1 MNMCGLMMMKGSLSR
16 APSFSLAQPKRGLC
30 LACKVCPLPSS
41 PPRRARVAFVAF
53 CPSSLGSVFLALFAG
68 AMRALQVV
76 AVQASAFLAS
86 AYQGVVGKLEPFS
99 QALIKALKLNFGCIL
114 SLRG

>member
-1 MNMCGLMMMKGSLSR
+1 MLLRSLYSSAKAR
-16 APSFSLAQPKRGLC
+16 AVLGVQSAELSFPFS
-30 LACKVCPLPSS
+30 PSS
-41 PPRRARVAFVAF
+41 AGACRFCRF
-53 CPSSLGSVFLALFAG
+53 CPSSLGSVFLALFVG

-99 QALIKALKLNFGCIL
+99 QALIKALKLNFGCSL
-114 SLRG
+114 SRRS